1 MLKGEFMRSLK
12 VVLFVV
18 LTLAG
23 STALLLAQDPAKVDP
38 THYKVLIDNA
48 AVRVLRIS
56 YAPGSKSVMHE
67 HPDSVVV
74 VLNGGKT
81 KFTMPD
87 GTSQEQD
94 MAANSALYLPAGKHL
109 PMNTGTAANLAILV
123 EFKTAAPGKAA
134 LPASR
139 AGLTLTS
146 LAEGPR
152 ATTYKATAAPAFAEP
167 AGTKHDFDQVIIA
180 LAPTQMS
187 LAIEGKPARTTWAKG
202 DVEFIGRGVAHES
215 KNAGA
220 KPTEFAIVAIK

>member
-1 MLKGEFMRSLK
+1 MRSLK
-12 VVLFVV
+12 ALLLVAVTVI
-18 LTLAG
+18 G
-23 STALLLAQDPAKVDP
+23 STALLLAQDPVKVDP
-38 THYKVLIDNA
+38 THYKMLIDNA

-81 KFTMPD
+81 TFTTPD
-87 GTSQEQD
+87 GKSQEQD
-94 MAANSALYLPAGKHL
+94 MPANSALYLPAGKHL
-109 PMNTGTAANLAILV
+109 PSNTGTAPNLAILV

-134 LPASR
+134 LPSSR
-139 AGLTLTS
+139 PGMTLTP

-152 ATTYKATAAPAFAEP
+152 ATTYKATAATTFSEP

-187 LAIEGKPARTTWAKG
+187 LSIDGKPAKTTWAKG

-215 KNAGA
+215 KNVGS

>member
-1 MLKGEFMRSLK
+1 MRSLK
-12 VVLFVV
+12 AVMFLV
-18 LTLAG
+18 LTVLG

-56 YAPGSKSVMHE
+56 YAAGSKSVMHE

-94 MAANSALYLPAGKHL
+94 MVANTALYLPAGKHL

-123 EFKTAAPGKAA
+123 EFKGPTPGKAA
-134 LPASR
+134 LPTSR
-139 AGLTLTS
+139 AGMTLAM

-152 ATTYKATAAPAFAEP
+152 ATTYKATAATTFAEP

-187 LAIEGKPARTTWAKG
+187 LTIAGKPAKTAWAKG

-215 KNAGA
+215 KNVGS

>member
-1 MLKGEFMRSLK
+1 MRSLK
-12 VVLFVV
+12 PVLFV
-18 LTLAG
+18 TLAALG
-23 STALLLAQDPAKVDP
+23 STALLFAQDPAKVDP
-38 THYKVLIDNA
+38 THYKVLLDNA

-56 YAPGSKSVMHE
+56 YAAGSKSVMHE

-94 MAANSALYLPAGKHL
+94 MAANSAMYVPAGKHL
-109 PMNTGTAANLAILV
+109 PMNTGTSANLAILV
-123 EFKTAAPGKAA
+123 EFKTPAPGKAA
-134 LPASR
+134 LPTSR
-139 AGLTLTS
+139 TGMTLAM

-152 ATTYKATAAPAFAEP
+152 ATTYKATAAPTFAEP

-187 LAIEGKPARTTWAKG
+187 LAIDGKPAKTTWAKG

-215 KNAGA
+215 KSVGG

>member
-1 MLKGEFMRSLK
+1 MRSLR
-12 VVLFVV
+12 VVLFAAAAVI
-18 LTLAG
+18 G
-23 STALLLAQDPAKVDP
+23 STTFLLAQDPVKVDP
-38 THYKVLIDNA
+38 THYKMLIDNA

-94 MAANSALYLPAGKHL
+94 MAANSALYLPAGKHQ
-109 PMNTGTAANLAILV
+109 PMNTGTAPNLAILV
-123 EFKTAAPGKAA
+123 EFKTPAPGKAA
-134 LPASR
+134 LPSSRPGMTLAS
-139 AGLTLTS
+139 LV
-146 LAEGPR
+146 EGPR
-152 ATTYKATAAPAFAEP
+152 ATTYKAVAAPTFSEP

-187 LAIEGKPARTTWAKG
+187 LSIDGKPAKTTWAKG
-202 DVEFIGRGVAHES
+202 DVQFIGRGVAHES
-215 KNAGA
+215 KNVGS

>member
-1 MLKGEFMRSLK
+1 MKSIVSVLCVAVGMTAAAPAFADDYKDTCAVAPKNCKILKEDDNFRVIDYTAKKGDK
-12 VVLFVV
+12 V
-18 LTLAG
+18 G
-23 STALLLAQDPAKVDP
+23 MHSHPAHVI
-38 THYKVLIDNA
+38 YVIQ
-48 AVRVLRIS
+48 
-56 YAPGSKSVMHE
+56 
-67 HPDSVVV
+67 
-74 VLNGGKT
+74 GGKT